1 MNVQLE
7 IDTNPAAAF
16 EQTMARP
23 AAPPLLAWRVY
34 SMALIYL
41 SAGLAIGY
49 LLRVSRS
56 PVVSAGSASIA
67 GTSQPRPNVPI
78 PANPPSL
85 GELKRMADDQAA
97 PLLEKLKNDS
107 NNSAL
112 LMQLGAIYHS
122 AHQFKEAAAYYDK
135 AAQADSKNVAA
146 RNKLAISLY
155 RSGDV
160 DGALAQLNRTL
171 HDDPGDANSL
181 FNLGMIRLQ
190 GKHDGAGAV
199 AAWQKLLKLNPQL
212 SEDRKVE
219 VQKLMADVLTSLGG
233 QNRKKGAGNNDQS
246 KPNSY

>member
-1 MNVQLE
+1 MNVPPQ
-7 IDTNPAAAF
+7 IDTNLATAI
-16 EQTMARP
+16 EQTMAP
-23 AAPPLLAWRVY
+23 TATPPLRAWRVY
-34 SMALIYL
+34 SIAAIYL
-41 SAGLAIGY
+41 IAGLAIGY

-56 PVVSAGSASIA
+56 PVVSAGSASIT
-67 GTSQPRPNVPI
+67 GTSQPGPGTTT

-85 GELKRMADDQAA
+85 EEMKRIADAQAA
-97 PLLEKLKNDS
+97 PLLEKLKSDP

-112 LMQLGAIYHS
+112 LMQLGALYHS
-122 AHQFKEAAAYYDK
+122 SHQFKEAAAYYDK

-160 DGALAQLNRTL
+160 DGAIVQLNRAL

-199 AAWQKLLKLNPQL
+199 AAWQQLLKSNPQL
-212 SEDRKVE
+212 TEDRKAE
-219 VQKLMADVLTSLGG
+219 VQKLMADVLTSLGDQKRDKG
-233 QNRKKGAGNNDQS
+233 SKKQ
-246 KPNSY
+246 